1 MSPKTILAFL
11 GGAAAG
17 AALGMLLSSEKGS
30 KIRKDIANKARGL
43 ADAVLEKANIPH
55 AYCWSHARREFF
67 NLESHDISVKPIL
80 DLIDELFKIER
91 KAKNFEQL
99 KILRSSESTEV
110 IKNLKKVLLLL
121 KCWSSRLL

>member
-43 ADAVLEKANIPH
+43 ADAVLEKA
-55 AYCWSHARREFF
+55 E
-67 NLESHDISVKPIL
+67 DIINDAEEAANKT
-80 DLIDELFKIER
+80 
-91 KAKNFEQL
+91 
-99 KILRSSESTEV
+99 RSE
-110 IKNLKKVLLLL
+110 K
-121 KCWSSRLL
+121 SR